1 MEPRVSL
8 APLAGTVLR
17 TGSRKF
23 GASRTNS
30 NLPSKPDR
38 PGVVVVS
45 HYDKGNDVSRTGTA
59 IGIGMALAGT
69 AFAVHHTARQAERRN
84 PPMGDFVEVD
94 GVRLHYVRRGTGEP
108 TIVFLHGNG
117 SMVEEF
123 AASGLLDLV
132 AQHHRVVAF
141 DRPGFGHSSRPRGRM
156 WTPEDQ
162 ASLILEACAK
172 LGIERPVVVG
182 HSWGT
187 LVALAMALNHP
198 ERVSGLVLASG
209 YYYPTERADVAVFSP
224 PAIPILG
231 DLMRYTVSPILG
243 GLLMPKLIRTM
254 FRPAPVPRR
263 FKTGVPKAMML
274 RPSQIR
280 ASAQDTA
287 LMIPSAAA
295 MQDRYGELRVPVTI
309 IAGGGDRIVDPRRQ
323 ATRLHREVPHSNILV
338 LQNEGHMVH
347 HGAVG
352 LVGAAI
358 ETVSKKAQQ
367 IDAEGPETADPA
379 ALTKTSKDVPVPD
392 SLGG

>member
-1 MEPRVSL
+1 MM
-8 APLAGTVLR
+8 
-17 TGSRKF
+17 
-23 GASRTNS
+23 
-30 NLPSKPDR
+30 
-38 PGVVVVS
+38 S
-45 HYDKGNDVSRTGTA
+45 HHSKGNHVSRTGTI
-59 IGIGMALAGT
+59 IGIGAALAGT
-69 AFAVHHTARQAERRN
+69 AFAVHHNARQAERRN

-108 TIVFLHGNG
+108 TVVFLHGNG

-132 AQHHRVVAF
+132 AEHHRVVAF
-141 DRPGFGHSSRPRGRM
+141 DRPGFGHSTRPRGRM
-156 WTPEDQ
+156 WTPEAQ
-162 ASLILEACAK
+162 ASVILEACAK

-198 ERVSGLVLASG
+198 GQVGGLVLASG
-209 YYYPTERADVAVFSP
+209 YYYPTARADVAVFSP

-274 RPSQIR
+274 CPSQIR

-295 MQDRYGELRVPVTI
+295 MQDRYGELRLPVTI

-323 ATRLHREVPHSNILV
+323 AMRLHREVPQSNILV
-338 LQNEGHMVH
+338 LHNEGHMVH
-347 HGAVG
+347 HGSVG

-358 ETVSKKAQQ
+358 ETVSNKIRQT
-367 IDAEGPETADPA
+367 DAEEPETADPS
-379 ALTKTSKDVPVPD
+379 ALTKTSKEVPVPD

>member
-1 MEPRVSL
+1 MASSN
-8 APLAGTVLR
+8 AFGT
-17 TGSRKF
+17 
-23 GASRTNS
+23 SRTNS
-30 NLPSKPDR
+30 GFRSKPDR
-38 PGVVVVS
+38 PETVLVP
-45 HYDKGNDVSRTGTA
+45 HHNKGNHVSRTGTI
-59 IGIGMALAGT
+59 IGIGAALAGT
-69 AFAVHHTARQAERRN
+69 AFAVHHNARQAERRN
-84 PPMGDFVEVD
+84 PPVGDFVEVD

-108 TIVFLHGNG
+108 TVVFLHGNG
-117 SMVEEF
+117 SMVKEF

-132 AQHHRVVAF
+132 AEHHRVVAF
-141 DRPGFGHSSRPRGRM
+141 DRPGFGHSTRPRGRT

-162 ASLILEACAK
+162 ASVIFEACAK

-198 ERVSGLVLASG
+198 GQVGGLVLASG
-209 YYYPTERADVAVFSP
+209 YYYPTARADVAVFSP

-280 ASAQDTA
+280 ASAQDAA

-295 MQDRYGELRVPVTI
+295 MQDRYGELRLPVTI

-323 ATRLHREVPHSNILV
+323 AMRLHREVPQSNILV
-338 LQNEGHMVH
+338 LHNEGHMVY

-358 ETVSKKAQQ
+358 ETALRKAQQ
-367 IDAEGPETADPA
+367 VGSEETGTADPA
-379 ALTKTSKDVPVPD
+379 ALTKTSKNLPVPD

>member
-1 MEPRVSL
+1 
-8 APLAGTVLR
+8 
-17 TGSRKF
+17 
-23 GASRTNS
+23 
-30 NLPSKPDR
+30 
-38 PGVVVVS
+38 
-45 HYDKGNDVSRTGTA
+45 
-59 IGIGMALAGT
+59 
-69 AFAVHHTARQAERRN
+69 
-84 PPMGDFVEVD
+84 MGDFVEVD

-108 TIVFLHGNG
+108 IVVFLHGNG

-132 AQHHRVVAF
+132 AEHHRVVAF
-141 DRPGFGHSSRPRGRM
+141 DRPGFGHSTRPRGRM
-156 WTPEDQ
+156 WTPEAQ
-162 ASLILEACAK
+162 ASVILEACAK
-172 LGIERPVVVG
+172 LGIKRPVVVG

-198 ERVSGLVLASG
+198 GQVGGLALASG
-209 YYYPTERADVAVFSP
+209 YYYPTARADVAVFSP

-295 MQDRYGELRVPVTI
+295 MQDRYGELRLPVTI
-309 IAGGGDRIVDPRRQ
+309 IAGGRDRIVDPRRQ
-323 ATRLHREVPHSNILV
+323 AMRLHREVPQSNILV
-338 LQNEGHMVH
+338 LHNEGHMVH

-358 ETVSKKAQQ
+358 ETVSNRIRQ
-367 IDAEGPETADPA
+367 IDSEGPETADPA

>member
-1 MEPRVSL
+1 
-8 APLAGTVLR
+8 
-17 TGSRKF
+17 
-23 GASRTNS
+23 
-30 NLPSKPDR
+30 
-38 PGVVVVS
+38 
-45 HYDKGNDVSRTGTA
+45 VSRIGNA
-59 IGIGMALAGT
+59 IGIGVALAGT
-69 AFAVHHTARQAERRN
+69 AFAVHDTARQAERRN

-108 TIVFLHGNG
+108 TVVFLHGNG

-123 AASGLLDLV
+123 AASGLLDL
-132 AQHHRVVAF
+132 AAEHHRAVAF
-141 DRPGFGHSSRPRGRM
+141 DRPGFGHSTRPRSRT

-162 ASLILEACAK
+162 ARVILKACAK

-187 LVALAMALNHP
+187 LVALAMALNHSG
-198 ERVSGLVLASG
+198 RVGGLVLVSG
-209 YYYPTERADVAVFSP
+209 YYYPTARADVAVFSP

-243 GLLMPKLIRTM
+243 GLLMPKLIRKL

-263 FKTGVPKAMML
+263 FKAGVPKAMML

-280 ASAQDTA
+280 ASAQETV

-295 MQDRYGELRVPVTI
+295 MQDRYGELRIPVTV
-309 IAGGGDRIVDPRRQ
+309 IAGAADRIVDPRRQ
-323 ATRLHREVPHSNILV
+323 AMRLHREVPHSNILV
-338 LQNEGHMVH
+338 LHNEGHMVH

-358 ETVSKKAQQ
+358 ETVSRKARQ
-367 IDAEGPETADPA
+367 IDTERVETDEPA
-379 ALTKTSKDVPVPD
+379 ALTKASKDVPVPD